1 MKDNGR
7 LRVSIA
13 GTAQACSGLRLPL
26 LVAAVVIA
34 FTVLPA
40 TAVPAESA
48 GSTPGVVSHLLV
60 LSDKSEDVSSPEAW
74 AKTYI
79 KPGMSDQEKALA
91 IWRTVVRYRH
101 QTNPPNEFLSP
112 ETNVHDP
119 LKTIH
124 VYGVGICCCAS
135 SNVCG
140 LARYLDM
147 KARGRAV
154 NVHMISEVFYGGGWH
169 MIDGS
174 LMNYF
179 FLPNGELASADA
191 IHEAVVQWHE
201 KHPGYRGD
209 WGKLAQFAAGG
220 NWRKAGPPLLA
231 TCPVFLDSGYNPAG
245 VHGWHATMGEYDFKT
260 APEYEYWPS
269 MGYQLNVQLREGEKL
284 TRNWSNKG
292 KFIDW
297 VDADIA
303 EGGKSILGLQ
313 RQLGD
318 KAPGRLGNGVLEYH
332 VPLASGAFRGGA
344 LAAENL
350 AATGQ
355 DHAAPAVHVKDASQ
369 PGVLVLRMPSSYV
382 YVAGTLAFKA
392 VVPTGGSVVVSFSD
406 NQGMDWKKIAIVESS
421 GEQKIDLT
429 MSVFRRYDY
438 RLKFG
443 LYGRGTGLESLDIV
457 NDVQHSQA
465 PLPTLT
471 EGKNTIA
478 LAAGP
483 QEGTIT
489 LEGNTDPAAA
499 PWKQLSIKDFHPA
512 LNNAELRWA
521 RPRGKGDV
529 TFKIPTPGDITRV
542 RMNLGYRL
550 RDANDSYT
558 VLLSFNDGK
567 TFEQAGRLTGP
578 TAGYTKYLTFSDVP
592 SGARKVLVKLEG
604 KEANTVCLF
613 GLRIDVDYKEPAGG
627 FRPVKITYAWEE
639 NGQAKTNVHVATQ
652 PRETY
657 EITCGPKT
665 VVKSFAME
673 LAK

>member
-7 LRVSIA
+7 LRVFIA

-26 LVAAVVIA
+26 AVAAVVIA
-34 FTVLPA
+34 GLALFTGHA
-40 TAVPAESA
+40 IAQSA

-179 FLPNGELASADA
+179 FLPNGTLASADA

-201 KHPGYRGD
+201 QHPGYRGD
-209 WGKLAQFAAGG
+209 WGKLAQFAAAG

-231 TCPVFLDSGYNPAG
+231 TCPVFLESGYNPAG

-284 TRNWSNKG
+284 TRNWFNKG

-303 EGGKSILGLQ
+303 AGGKDILGLQ

-332 VPLASGAFRGGA
+332 VPLASGVFRGGA
-344 LAAENL
+344 LAADNL
-350 AATGQ
+350 AATNE

-392 VVPTGGSVVVSFSD
+392 AIGSGGSVAVSFSD
-406 NQGMDWKKIAIVESS
+406 NQGLDWKKIADVKAS
-421 GEQKIDLT
+421 GQQKIDLT

-438 RLKFG
+438 RLKFELTG
-443 LYGRGTGLESLDIV
+443 QGTGLESLDIT

-465 PLPTLT
+465 PLPTIK
-471 EGKNTIA
+471 EGKNTIT

-512 LNNAELRWA
+512 LHNAELRWA
-521 RPRGKGDV
+521 RPHGKGDV

-558 VLLSFNDGK
+558 VLLSFDDGK
-567 TFEQAGRLTGP
+567 TFKQAARMTGP
-578 TAGYTKYLTFSDVP
+578 TAGYTKYITLSDVP
-592 SGARKVLVKLEG
+592 SGARKVLVKLAG
-604 KEANTVCLF
+604 KEVNTVCLF

-639 NGQAKTNVHVATQ
+639 NGQAKSNVHLATQ

-673 LAK
+673 LVR

>member
-1 MKDNGR
+1 MTINERRRICG
-7 LRVSIA
+7 LLLSVLIA
-13 GTAQACSGLRLPL
+13 CL
-26 LVAAVVIA
+26 
-34 FTVLPA
+34 VLPA
-40 TAVPAESA
+40 NAAPLAQPAA
-48 GSTPGVVSHLLV
+48 GTPGIVSHLLV

-91 IWRTVVRYRH
+91 IWKTVVRYRH

-112 ETNVHDP
+112 ENNVHDP

-140 LARYLDM
+140 LARYLGM
-147 KARGRAV
+147 KARGRAI

-179 FLPNGELASADA
+179 FMPDGTIAPADE
-191 IHEAVVQWHE
+191 IHRAVAQWHE
-201 KHPGYRGD
+201 KNPGYRGD
-209 WGKLAQFAAGG
+209 PGKLVQFAANG

-231 TCPVFLDSGYNPAG
+231 TCPTFLDSGFNPAG
-245 VHGWHATMGEYDFKT
+245 VHGWHATMCEYDYPN
-260 APEYEYWPS
+260 AAEYEYWPS

-292 KFIDW
+292 KLIDW

-318 KAPGRLGNGVLEYH
+318 KAPGRVANGVLEYH
-332 VPLASGAFRGGA
+332 VPLAGGAFRGGA

-350 AATGQ
+350 ASTSE
-355 DHAAPAVHVKDASQ
+355 DRAAPALHVKDAAR

-382 YVAGTLAFKA
+382 YVSGTLAFKA
-392 VVPTGGSVVVSFSD
+392 VVGNGGGVAVWFSD
-406 NQGMDWKKIAIVESS
+406 NHGLDWKKFADVKTS
-421 GEQKIDLT
+421 GDQKIDLT
-429 MSVFRRYDY
+429 MHVFRRYDY
-438 RLKFG
+438 RLKFELTG
-443 LYGRGTGLESLDIV
+443 KGTGLESLDITH
-457 NDVQHSQA
+457 DVQHSQA

-471 EGKNTIA
+471 EGKNSITF
-478 LAAGP
+478 AAGP

-499 PWKQLSIKDFHPA
+499 PWKQLSIKDFHP
-512 LNNAELRWA
+512 LLHNAELRWA

-542 RMNLGYRL
+542 RMSLGYRL
-550 RDANDSYT
+550 RDANDAYT
-558 VLLSFNDGK
+558 ILLSFDDGK
-567 TFEQAGRLTGP
+567 TFKQAGRLTGP
-578 TAGYTKYLTFSDVP
+578 TAGYTKYIVFSDVP
-592 SGARKVLVKLEG
+592 PGARTALVKLEG
-604 KEANTVCLF
+604 KEVNTVCLF
-613 GLRIDVDYKEPAGG
+613 GLRIDVDYQEPAGG
-627 FRPVKITYAWEE
+627 FRPVKITYLWEE
-639 NGQAKTNVHVATQ
+639 NGQPKSDVHVATQ
-652 PRETY
+652 PRQTY

-665 VVKSFAME
+665 VVKSFALE
-673 LAK
+673 LVR

>member
-1 MKDNGR
+1 LLFAACLVWPAIGLGAD
-7 LRVSIA
+7 SAA
-13 GTAQACSGLRLPL
+13 GT
-26 LVAAVVIA
+26 
-34 FTVLPA
+34 
-40 TAVPAESA
+40 
-48 GSTPGVVSHLLV
+48 PGIVSHVLV

-74 AKTYI
+74 ARTYI

-91 IWRTVVRYRH
+91 IWKTVTRYRH

-112 ETNVHDP
+112 ENNVHDP

-179 FLPNGELASADA
+179 FRPDGQLAAADE
-191 IHEAVVQWHE
+191 IHQAVAQWHA
-201 KHPGYRGD
+201 KNPGYRGN
-209 WGKLAQFAAGG
+209 WAKLAQFAAGG

-231 TCPVFLDSGYNPAG
+231 TCPTFLASGLNPAG
-245 VHGWHATMGEYDFKT
+245 VHGWHATMCEYDFQK
-260 APEYEYWPS
+260 AGEYEYWPS

-292 KFIDW
+292 KLIDW
-297 VDADIA
+297 VDADIL
-303 EGGKSILGLQ
+303 EGGKGILGLQ

-318 KAPGRLGNGVLEYH
+318 KAPGRVGNGVLEYH
-332 VPLASGAFRGGA
+332 VPLAGGGLRGGA
-344 LAAENL
+344 LRAENL
-350 AATGQ
+350 ASTAEDQ
-355 DHAAPAVHVKDASQ
+355 AAPALHVKDAAQ

-382 YVAGTLAFKA
+382 YVSGTLAFKA
-392 VVPTGGSVVVSFSD
+392 VVGSGGGVAVSFSD
-406 NQGMDWKKIAIVESS
+406 NQGLDWKKIADVKAS
-421 GEQKIDLT
+421 GDQKIDLT

-438 RLKFG
+438 RLKFE
-443 LYGRGTGLESLDIV
+443 LTGRGTGLESLDITH
-457 NDVQHSQA
+457 DVQHSQA
-465 PLPTLT
+465 PLPTIT
-471 EGKNTIA
+471 EGRNHIT
-478 LAAGP
+478 LATGP

-499 PWKQLSIKDFHPA
+499 PWKQLSIKDFHPV
-512 LNNAELRWA
+512 LNSAELRWA
-521 RPRGKGDV
+521 RPHGKGDV

-550 RDANDSYT
+550 RDAADAYT
-558 VLLSFNDGK
+558 VLLSFDGGK
-567 TFEQAGRLTGP
+567 KFKQAGRLTGP
-578 TAGYTKYLTFSDVP
+578 TAGYTKYIIFPDVP
-592 SGARKVLVKLEG
+592 PGTRTALVKLEG
-604 KEANTVCLF
+604 KEVNTACLF

-639 NGQAKTNVHVATQ
+639 DGRPKTDVHVATQ

-657 EITCGPKT
+657 DITCGPKT
-665 VVKSFAME
+665 VAKSFTVE
-673 LAK
+673 LAR

>member
-1 MKDNGR
+1 MTP
-7 LRVSIA
+7 IH
-13 GTAQACSGLRLPL
+13 GLRTPL
-26 LVAAVVIA
+26 RIVAVLTGCLVLVAGAA
-34 FTVLPA
+34 PA
-40 TAVPAESA
+40 PSAAAVP
-48 GSTPGVVSHLLV
+48 GIVSHLLV

-79 KPGMSDQEKALA
+79 KPGMNDQEKALA
-91 IWRTVVRYRH
+91 IWKTVVRYRH

-112 ETNVHDP
+112 EANVHDP

-147 KARGRAV
+147 KARGRAI

-179 FLPNGELASADA
+179 FMPDGKIAPADE
-191 IHEAVVQWHE
+191 IHKAVAEWHE
-201 KHPGYRGD
+201 KNPGYRGD
-209 WGKLAQFAAGG
+209 WGKLAQFAAHG

-231 TCPVFLDSGYNPAG
+231 TCPTFLESGFNPAG
-245 VHGWHATMGEYDFKT
+245 VHGWHATMGEYDYQN

-284 TRNWSNKG
+284 TRNWSNKN
-292 KFIDW
+292 KLIDW
-297 VDADIA
+297 VDADIL
-303 EGGKSILGLQ
+303 EGGKNILALQ

-318 KAPGRLGNGVLEYH
+318 KTPGRVGNGISEYH

-344 LAAENL
+344 LAADNL
-350 AATGQ
+350 ASTGE
-355 DHAAPAVHVKDASQ
+355 DGAAPAVHVKSPAR
-369 PGVLVLRMPSSYV
+369 PGVLVLRMPTSYV
-382 YVAGTLAFKA
+382 YVSGTLAFKA
-392 VVPTGGSVVVSFSD
+392 IVGDRGGVVVSLSD
-406 NQGMDWKKIAIVESS
+406 NQGLDWKKIADVKAG

-429 MSVFRRYDY
+429 PVVFRRYDY
-438 RLKFG
+438 RLKFELSG
-443 LYGRGTGLESLDIV
+443 KATGLDSLEITHE
-457 NDVQHSQA
+457 VQHSQA

-471 EGKNTIA
+471 EGRNTIT

-499 PWKQLSIKDFHPA
+499 PWKQLSIKDFHPL
-512 LNNAELRWA
+512 LNSAELRWA

-550 RDANDSYT
+550 RDANDAYT
-558 VLLSFNDGK
+558 IFVSFDNGK
-567 TFEQAGRLTGP
+567 TFKQAARITGP
-578 TAGYTKYLTFSDVP
+578 TGGYTKYLTFSDVP
-592 SGARKVLVKLEG
+592 SGARTALVKLEG
-604 KEANTVCLF
+604 KEVNTACLF
-613 GLRIDVDYKEPAGG
+613 ALRIDVDYKEPAGG
-627 FRPVKITYAWEE
+627 FRPVKITYVWAED
-639 NGQAKTNVHVATQ
+639 GQPKTNVHVATQ

-665 VVKSFAME
+665 VVKSFALE
-673 LAK
+673 LAR